1 MMLRFGPAYLWFNF
15 LALPLLVVLFW
26 YATKARRKQLAE
38 FGDTSLVSALT
49 ASVSPKRRRLK
60 RILLF
65 LGFFFL
71 GIGLVAPKIGTSLI
85 EVQRRGINIILG
97 LDTSLSMAA
106 EDVKPSR
113 LRRAKYEAAQL
124 IGKLRGDRVGL
135 VAFAGVSYLQ
145 SPLTLDYRAA
155 RMFLDVMDTDLIPS
169 QGTAIGDA
177 IEMAIKSFDV
187 EQEKYK
193 ALVLFSDGED
203 HLGKAIEAAQKAA
216 QDGVVIYTVGVGTL
230 SGAPIPVVDDDGNSG
245 FKRDRQGKVV
255 TTKLDPSILQQIA
268 SITGGKY
275 YQLNSGNYSADELY
289 NQIFHLDRTELS
301 SHQYSNYEERYQ
313 YFLAIALL
321 LFIAEFFIPERRP
334 VTAEARNSVTA
345 ENESQEK

>member
-1 MMLRFGPAYLWFNF
+1 MLRFGSAYLWINF
-15 LALPLLVVLFW
+15 LAIPALIVLFW
-26 YATKARRKQLAE
+26 YAARLRRRSLSA
-38 FGDTSLVSALT
+38 FGDESLVSTLT
-49 ASVSPKRRRLK
+49 ASVSPRRRRFK
-60 RILLF
+60 QVLLLLAF
-65 LGFFFL
+65 LFL
-71 GIGLVAPKIGTSLI
+71 GIGLVAPKIGTSLT

-97 LDTSLSMAA
+97 LDTSLSMKA

-113 LRRAKYEAAQL
+113 LRRAKYEASQL

-177 IEMAIKSFDV
+177 IEMANKSFDV
-187 EQEKYK
+187 EEEKYK

-203 HLGKAIEAAQKAA
+203 HLGKAVQAAEKAA
-216 QDGVVIYTVGVGTL
+216 QEGVVIYTVGVGTI
-230 SGAPIPVVDDDGNSG
+230 SGAPIPVMDDDGSSG

-275 YQLNSGNYSADELY
+275 YQLSRGNYSAEELY
-289 NQIFHLDRTELS
+289 NDIFNLERTELS

-313 YFLAIALL
+313 YFLAIAVL
-321 LFIAEFFIPERRP
+321 LFITEFFVPERKP
-334 VTAEARNSVTA
+334 VATKQQPVATTEPTEQDV
-345 ENESQEK
+345 